1 MKFPTFDLTGQ
12 VALVTGA
19 TKNIGHALAL
29 GLANAGADIV
39 VVGRTVSECESTAEE
54 IRAMGRRALAVPTD
68 VTDQGAI
75 NAMVDKAMAEFGRI
89 DILMNNAGAAIT
101 KKAEDLTMEEWDRVV
116 NVDLRGAFMVAQAV
130 GKVMIRQNYGRIINT
145 ISVYG
150 YVGGKLVLPY
160 LAAKGGLAQVTK
172 GLAME
177 WARYNINVNA
187 LVPGYIVTEIN
198 KKEFENEKVY
208 NSIVRKIPMRRLG
221 SVEDVIGSVIFLA
234 SDASNYVTGAVIA
247 ADGGW
252 LCE

>member
-68 VTDQGAI
+68 VTDQSAI

-130 GKVMIRQNYGRIINT
+130 GSTTPR
-145 ISVYG
+145 
-150 YVGGKLVLPY
+150 
-160 LAAKGGLAQVTK
+160 
-172 GLAME
+172 
-177 WARYNINVNA
+177 
-187 LVPGYIVTEIN
+187 
-198 KKEFENEKVY
+198 
-208 NSIVRKIPMRRLG
+208 
-221 SVEDVIGSVIFLA
+221 
-234 SDASNYVTGAVIA
+234 
-247 ADGGW
+247 
-252 LCE
+252 

>member
-1 MKFPTFDLTGQ
+1 MNFPTFDLTGKIA
-12 VALVTGA
+12 VVTGA

-29 GLANAGADIV
+29 GFANAGADVV

-54 IRAMGRRALAVPTD
+54 IRTMGRRALAVPTD
-68 VTDQGAI
+68 VTNQEDVEK
-75 NAMVDKAMAEFGRI
+75 MVEAAVAEFGHI

-101 KKAEDLTMEEWDRVV
+101 KKAEDITMAEWDRVV
-116 NVDLRGAFMVAQAV
+116 DVDLRGAFMVAQAC
-130 GKVMIRQNYGRIINT
+130 GKVMIKQNGGRIINT

-221 SVEDVIGSVIFLA
+221 SVEDVIGSAIFLA
-234 SDASNYVTGAVIA
+234 SDAANYVTGATIA

>member
-1 MKFPTFDLTGQ
+1 MNFPTFDLTGKIA
-12 VALVTGA
+12 VVTGA

-29 GLANAGADIV
+29 GFANAGADVV

-54 IRAMGRRALAVPTD
+54 IRTMGRRALAVPTD
-68 VTDQGAI
+68 VTNQEDVEK
-75 NAMVDKAMAEFGRI
+75 MVEAAVAEFGHI

-101 KKAEDLTMEEWDRVV
+101 KKAEDITMAEWDRVV
-116 NVDLRGAFMVAQAV
+116 DVDLRGAFMVAQAC
-130 GKVMIRQNYGRIINT
+130 GKVMIKQNGGRIINT

-150 YVGGKLVLPY
+150 YVGGKLILPY

-221 SVEDVIGSVIFLA
+221 SVEDVIGSAIFLA
-234 SDASNYVTGAVIA
+234 SDAANYVTGATIA

>member
-1 MKFPTFDLTGQ
+1 MNFPTFDLTGK
-12 VALVTGA
+12 VAVVTGA

-29 GLANAGADIV
+29 GFANAGADVV
-39 VVGRTVSECESTAEE
+39 VVGRTVSECESTAEK

-68 VTDQGAI
+68 VTNQEAVEK
-75 NAMVDKAMAEFGRI
+75 MVKAAVAEFGHI

-101 KKAEDLTMEEWDRVV
+101 KKAEDITMAEWDRVV
-116 NVDLRGAFMVAQAV
+116 DVDLRGAFMVAQAC
-130 GKVMIRQNYGRIINT
+130 GKVMIKQNSGRIINT

-150 YVGGKLVLPY
+150 YVGGKMVLPY

-208 NSIVRKIPMRRLG
+208 NGIIRKIPMRRLG
-221 SVEDVIGSVIFLA
+221 SVEDIIGSAIFLA
-234 SDASNYVTGAVIA
+234 SDAANYVTGATIA